1 MLKICLR
8 SIICL
13 TVSQL
18 HLPVAP
24 ILDYL
29 CMMVILSLIL
39 MPTEVWLE
47 LCIILTSPDLTF
59 ALQCTKYV
67 SICQLQLLLILL
79 QQNVFSDIFGAH
91 SIMVLSLLLVLSPCQ
106 LTQMPIGLGTQM
118 IDIPHLVFLSTWAT
132 MPSPS
137 QPRNKQPSLNPL
149 LSQSIEHWP
158 LPLLS
163 SAGFD
168 LFLKT

>member
-13 TVSQL
+13 TVSLL
-18 HLPVAP
+18 HLPIAP
-24 ILDYL
+24 ILDYV
-29 CMMVILSLIL
+29 CMMVIPFLIL
-39 MPTEVWLE
+39 KPTEVWLE
-47 LCIILTSPDLTF
+47 LCIILPLPGLTF
-59 ALQCTKYV
+59 HLQCTRSA
-67 SICQLQLLLILL
+67 SICQPLPPLILL
-79 QQNVFSDIFGAH
+79 LPNVFSGILGAP
-91 SIMVLSLLLVLSPCQ
+91 SIMVLSLLLVLSPYQ
-106 LTQMPIGLGTQM
+106 LTQMLIGLGTQM
-118 IDIPHLVFLSTWAT
+118 IDGPHMVFLSTWAT